1 MQKKPCVLIHYT
13 HKGTLGH
20 STRVHA
26 LCHGLSREGFRVHL
40 LQAGTEQPSLHF
52 PENVTLHPIPYPFDS
67 RLSFHGGRTATSL
80 PLRSEFVM
88 QTVRKVNPD
97 IFITEFFPFGRADY
111 SPELLP
117 ALRHLRQRGKK
128 ICASIGYPFLVQIY
142 NLARSADMD
151 LTMLLIG
158 LYDQLLIH
166 TPLQLENSYL
176 RTVLA
181 KPELQTGYD
190 RFFERIRDKT
200 IYTGYV
206 LPAEDPCPPQV
217 LDRTTPEPY
226 HIVVSRG
233 GGAVYPNIIAC
244 AIRAHKY
251 LGEKY
256 RLTIACGPS
265 TTPEEKKLFEA
276 CLSLSDRS
284 RIRLFDH
291 IPGLTEL
298 MRSCQL
304 SISMCGY
311 NTSVQ
316 LLKSGTRSIIIPYI
330 NKTQNE
336 PANDQQSR
344 ALLLKEYVKSSVVSY
359 HELEPSAL
367 AEEIRRKCEHPEKF
381 PPPPPEWFTGTENTI
396 KILDCQLPG

>member
-1 MQKKPCVLIHYT
+1 MQKKTSVLIHYT

-26 LCHGLSREGFRVHL
+26 LCHGLSRAGFRVHL
-40 LQAGTEQPSLHF
+40 LQAGSEQPSIQF
-52 PENVTLHPIPYPFDS
+52 PRNVVLHPIPYPFDS
-67 RLSFHGGRTATSL
+67 RLSFHGGRSATSL
-80 PLRSEFVM
+80 PLRREFVM
-88 QTVRKVNPD
+88 KTVRSVNPD

-111 SPELLP
+111 TPELLP
-117 ALRHLRQRGKK
+117 ALRHLRQCGKR
-128 ICASIGYPFLVQIY
+128 IYASIGYPFLVQIY
-142 NLARSADMD
+142 NLARSGDMD
-151 LTMLLIG
+151 LTIHLIG

-166 TPLQLENSYL
+166 TPPQLENSYL

-190 RFFERIRDKT
+190 QFFEHIRNKT
-200 IYTGYV
+200 TYTGYV
-206 LPAEDPCPPQV
+206 LPTEDSCPSQIINWPH
-217 LDRTTPEPY
+217 PAPY
-226 HIVVSRG
+226 HIVISRG

-244 AIRAHKY
+244 AIRAHKH

-256 RLTIACGPS
+256 RMTIACGPS

-276 CLSLSDRS
+276 CLSSADRS

-291 IPGLTEL
+291 VPGLAQL

-316 LLKSGTRSIIIPYI
+316 LLTSGTPNLIIPYI

-344 ALLLKEYVKSSVVSY
+344 ALLLKERINSSVLCY
-359 HELEPSAL
+359 HKLEPADL
-367 AEEIRRKCEHPEKF
+367 AAEIRKKCEQPKNF
-381 PPPPPEWFTGTENTI
+381 FSPPQEWFSGTARTI
-396 KILDCQLPG
+396 EILGH